1 MNLPHW
7 IQVYFPFGEHNWWLS
22 ALVASLP
29 IIVLFSLMAG
39 FRVKPH
45 WSALCAAITAVV
57 VANLAFTMP
66 WSLAGASF
74 LFGVGTGLMNIIWIV
89 VAAVYLYDIS
99 VSTGDFE
106 IMKSS
111 VGGITADRRLQLLL
125 VAFCFGAFIEG
136 CAGFGSPVAIAGAFM
151 IGLGFK
157 PFHAAALN
165 LIANTAPVAWGAIGT
180 PVHMLT
186 TVTGLPEA
194 DMNAMIGRI
203 LPITAVIVPFWLVRA
218 MVPWKET
225 FEVLPAILVVGVSFA
240 SMQFFWSNRM
250 DANLVDITAGL
261 FSLLCAVVFLLFWK
275 PKRVWRF
282 EGDEVVVAK
291 GATLGVP
298 SVSGAS
304 PAADARPSGQ
314 GTLEAVVLA
323 LATVGPLVA
332 MAIKFLPTISMPTTF
347 SFWVF
352 VVSALVLA
360 VSVWKVVRWGHR
372 RYITIL
378 EIVAVPAVWIALV
391 MIFRGGNVNVLY
403 VAIAVAVFALL
414 MVGFSAGEVTRAWMP
429 FAVLSV
435 FVLCWGLA
443 PIKTWMNVHTTPG
456 WNDVTMKDG
465 KPVLDKAGKP
475 VTNKGFITP
484 LHNLISR
491 DKPVVTPDPKTGKLP
506 AEGAVFPFIW
516 LSATGTGCFLAA
528 IVGGLIRGVNPIKL
542 IQIFGHTLFRM
553 RWAVLAISC
562 MLGLGFVTRYSGTDA
577 VLGLAFTH
585 TGWFY
590 PFFGTFLGWLGVALT
605 GSDTSSNALFGS
617 LQKITAQQLGLDP
630 VLMTA
635 ANSAG
640 GVMGKMVDAQSI
652 TVATAATNQIGNEGI
667 IFRFVVWHSIAL
679 GTIVGLIVMFYAYV
693 VPNLVPHGVKLLS
706 Q

>member
-1 MNLPHW
+1 MPTW
-7 IQVYFPFGEHNWWLS
+7 TQIYDPFGHWWLS
-22 ALVASLP
+22 ALVAALP
-29 IIVLFSLMAG
+29 IIVLFTLMAG
-39 FRVKPH
+39 LRVKPH
-45 WSALCAAITAVV
+45 WSALAGAVTAVL
-57 VANLAFTMP
+57 VACLVFKMP
-66 WSLAGASF
+66 FGLAGGSF
-74 LFGVGTGLMNIIWIV
+74 FYGVATGLMNIVWIV

-111 VGGITADRRLQLLL
+111 VAGITADRRLQLLL

-180 PVHMLT
+180 PVHMLFQVAGGT
-186 TVTGLPEA
+186 LGTAAFIPEA

-203 LPITAVIVPFWLVRA
+203 LPITAIIVPFWLVRA

-225 FEVLPAILVVGVSFA
+225 FEVLPAILVVGISFA
-240 SMQFFWSNRM
+240 CMQYFWANHM
-250 DANLVDITAGL
+250 DSNLVDITAGL
-261 FSLLCAVVFLLFWK
+261 FSLLCTVVFLMFWK
-275 PKRVWRF
+275 PKKIWRF
-282 EGDEVVVAK
+282 EEDTA
-291 GATLGVP
+291 AASVP
-298 SVSGAS
+298 SVTGGS
-304 PAADARPSGQ
+304 
-314 GTLEAVVLA
+314 T
-323 LATVGPLVA
+323 GPEVH
-332 MAIKFLPTISMPTTF
+332 S
-347 SFWVF
+347 
-352 VVSALVLA
+352 
-360 VSVWKVVRWGHR
+360 H
-372 RYITIL
+372 
-378 EIVAVPAVWIALV
+378 
-391 MIFRGGNVNVLY
+391 
-403 VAIAVAVFALL
+403 
-414 MVGFSAGEVTRAWMP
+414 SAGRTFQAWMP
-429 FAVLSV
+429 FLILSV
-435 FVLCWGLA
+435 FVFLWGIK
-443 PIKTWMNVHTTPG
+443 PVKTWMNVHTTPSFL
-456 WNDVTMKDG
+456 TADG
-465 KPVLDKAGKP
+465 KPRGGWDTP
-475 VTNKGFITP
+475 IHNK
-484 LHNLISR
+484 ISR
-491 DKPVVTPDPKTGKLP
+491 DKPVVAKPTP
-506 AEGAVFPFIW
+506 EGARFPFIW

-528 IVGGLIRGVNPIKL
+528 IVGGLIRGVSLSKL
-542 IQIFGHTLFRM
+542 LKIFAHTLFRM
-553 RWAVLAISC
+553 RWAVLAISA

-585 TGWFY
+585 TGWFF

-652 TVATAATNQIGNEGI
+652 CVATAATNQVGNEGM

-693 VPNLVPHGVKLLS
+693 APHLVPHGVKLWL